1 MNKLLKIKE
10 VQPLCTSLSK
20 IPLIMRITLVLLF
33 VFAFNINAEYSY
45 SQSARISMDMKNSSI
60 EKVLQTIEEK
70 SDFYFLYSNRL
81 IDVDRIVSVQVDNV
95 AISSILENIFSSTDV
110 DYEVKGKQIILSP
123 KVEVSN
129 ATELTETKQTNK
141 KTITGTIVDSGGE
154 TIIGANII
162 EKGN

>member
-81 IDVDRIVSVQVDNV
+81 IDVDRIVRVQVDNV
-95 AISSILENIFSSTDV
+95 AISSILENIFSS
-110 DYEVKGKQIILSP
+110 
-123 KVEVSN
+123 
-129 ATELTETKQTNK
+129 TELTETKQTNK

-162 EKGN
+162 EKGTNNGTITDFDV